1 MKEEMNLYDYLDPD
15 NYKTWSNVTGYGNIT
30 MDFVKKN
37 NINQTNIPWNR
48 IPALSKPTSTSIM
61 PNNTWSPSTGAPV
74 NNSRIQNLLN
84 KNCNLCKDNENI
96 C

>member
-30 MDFVKKN
+30 IDFVKKH

-48 IPALSKPTSTSIM
+48 TPALSKPISTPIK
-61 PNNTWSPSTGAPV
+61 PNNTWSPSIGAPI
-74 NNSRIQNLLN
+74 NNGIQNLLN
-84 KNCNLCKDNENI
+84 KNCNLCKDYENN
-96 C
+96 